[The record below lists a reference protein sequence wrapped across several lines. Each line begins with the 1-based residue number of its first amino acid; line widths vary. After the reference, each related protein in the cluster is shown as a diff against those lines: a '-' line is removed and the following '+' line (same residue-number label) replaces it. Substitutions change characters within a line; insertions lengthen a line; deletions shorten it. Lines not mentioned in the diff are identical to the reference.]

1 MEEIEFEKLR
11 AEISRMQAEQI
22 KFNNEA
28 FKLNNEALKI
38 GKELKWYEIMMIV
51 SITLAIVA
59 VVKIFL

>member
-1 MEEIEFEKLR
+1 
-11 AEISRMQAEQI
+11 
-22 KFNNEA
+22 
-28 FKLNNEALKI
+28 LNNEALKI